1 MYYCNLMSILQN
13 VSVAHSAPAQ
23 TQEAEKQF
31 KKFGGDDEEVE
42 ASELQNILNH
52 AFKKGIK

>member
-1 MYYCNLMSILQN
+1 MSILQN